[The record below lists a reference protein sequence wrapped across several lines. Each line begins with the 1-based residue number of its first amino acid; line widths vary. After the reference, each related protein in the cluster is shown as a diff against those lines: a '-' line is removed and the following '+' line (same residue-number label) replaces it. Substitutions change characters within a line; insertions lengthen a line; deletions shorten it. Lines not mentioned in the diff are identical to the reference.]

1 MLRLDSHSYN
11 ASRDQRQAL
20 NRFNRS
26 VIGEAYS
33 KEATRAFPRSREE
46 TKRRETTFDLV
57 ERVHEAESSKLPP
70 IPPRHWKSFDAEC
83 SANAQTQPTPTQAVP
98 FESTEQG
105 KPIEPAQRF
114 EVTLESDTY
123 SDEKYAV
130 FENYQR
136 IVHKEPPSKIT
147 KNGFTNFLC
156 DSPIRRE
163 MYIDDQGRRQL
174 GSFHQCYRL
183 DGRLVAIGVL
193 DLLPDCVSS
202 VYFFYHESI
211 HTYSPGKVSAMRE
224 IALAR
229 EFGYRWW
236 YSGYYI
242 HGCPKMRY
250 KLDFSPQYVL
260 DPEVPASWDLWDKQ
274 AVELF
279 NKQSYVSFSH
289 ERAEAL
295 KRETDASRFD
305 CAPRECN
312 ISSASKATSSCNDSS
327 TTIPPP
333 APGGD
338 VSVYCG
344 SNRQPAEPFDAVEE
358 NKELDSESEDE
369 DNQPLFS
376 SNMPGLPSES
386 DIANYRLGDLLIC
399 TSHEPAMFPIKHLVA
414 WHEGSYTENGSFKNK
429 IAELVAMLG
438 SDLKDQLCIDFR
450 RQR

>member
-1 MLRLDSHSYN
+1 M
-11 ASRDQRQAL
+11 
-20 NRFNRS
+20 
-26 VIGEAYS
+26 
-33 KEATRAFPRSREE
+33 
-46 TKRRETTFDLV
+46 
-57 ERVHEAESSKLPP
+57 
-70 IPPRHWKSFDAEC
+70 
-83 SANAQTQPTPTQAVP
+83 PTQAVP

-105 KPIEPAQRF
+105 KPIEPSQRF
-114 EVTLESDTY
+114 EVTLESDAY

-136 IVHKEPPSKIT
+136 IVHKEPSSKIT

-156 DSPIRRE
+156 DSPIWRE
-163 MYIDDQGRRQL
+163 FYTDDQGRRRQL

-211 HTYSPGKVSAMRE
+211 HTYSPGKLSAMRE

-229 EFGYRWW
+229 ELGYRWW

-260 DPEVPASWDLWDKQ
+260 DPEVAASWDLWDKK
-274 AVELF
+274 ALELF

-289 ERAEAL
+289 ERAAAR
-295 KRETDASRFD
+295 KRETDASSVD

-312 ISSASKATSSCNDSS
+312 ISSASKATSHCSDFNAAVSAP
-327 TTIPPP
+327 T
-333 APGGD
+333 PGGD
-338 VSVYCG
+338 VSVHCG
-344 SNRQPAEPFDAVEE
+344 DNRQPEESSDAAIES
-358 NKELDSESEDE
+358 KELYSESEDE

-376 SNMPGLPSES
+376 SNMPGLPNES
-386 DIANYRLGDLLIC
+386 DVANYRLGDLLIC
-399 TSHEPAMFPIKHLVA
+399 TSHQPGMFPIKHLVA
-414 WHEGSYTENGSFKNK
+414 WHEGSYIDNESFKNK
-429 IAELVAMLG
+429 VAELVAMLG

-450 RQR
+450 RQN